1 MEILFGI
8 VLAVIILTFL
18 VVVHELGHAIVARR
32 NGVVVEEFGVGF
44 PPRAWAKKV
53 RKSFLGKNVEYS
65 INWLPIGGFVKLQG
79 EHDED
84 GGRKG
89 DFGRASFWAKTKILL
104 AGVFINWLTAA
115 VLFTILALFGV
126 PKMIPEQF
134 HIATDTQTTR
144 SESRISYIGEDSPAQ
159 KAGLQVG
166 DEIIQVAGLPLE
178 HATDLADITEANR
191 GKTIPIVYERDG
203 QRQTVEP
210 ALRESREGTKGYLGA
225 SAYQTELQR
234 ATWSAP
240 IVGVGLTAQYS
251 WLTVQG
257 LGGMVGNFFSG
268 IFHKLNFGNESAQKA
283 ADEKLAEAGNSVTG
297 PVGLVALLPQVAS
310 QGLLH
315 LIFIAAIISLSLAVL
330 NALPIPGLD
339 GGRWFLIALFRVLR
353 RPLTKER
360 EEQIVGTGMLLLIGL
375 IILVTIAD
383 VGKITQ

>member
-1 MEILFGI
+1 MEILLGI

-53 RKSFLGKNVEYS
+53 AKSFLGKNVSYS

-84 GGRKG
+84 GGHGG

-104 AGVFINWLTAA
+104 AGVIVNWATAA
-115 VLFTILALFGV
+115 ALFTLLALIGV
-126 PKMIPEQF
+126 PKMVPDQF
-134 HIATDTQTTR
+134 SIAGDTVTTR
-144 SESRISYIGEDSPAQ
+144 SAPTLSVVSADSPAAV
-159 KAGLQVG
+159 AGLQVG
-166 DEIIQVAGLPLE
+166 DEIVQVANQPLE
-178 HATDLADITEANR
+178 QASDLAKITEQNR
-191 GKTIPIVYERDG
+191 GKTIVIVYERDG
-203 QRQTVEP
+203 ERRSTQAT
-210 ALRESREGTKGYLGA
+210 LREKREGTKGYLGA
-225 SAYQTELQR
+225 GAYQTELQR

-257 LGGMVGNFFSG
+257 LGNMVGNFFTG
-268 IFHKLNFGNESAQKA
+268 VFQKLNLGNESAQKA

-297 PVGLVALLPQVAS
+297 PVGLVALLPQIAN
-310 QGLLH
+310 QGPIYLL
-315 LIFIAAIISLSLAVL
+315 FITAIISLSLAVL
-330 NALPIPGLD
+330 NTLPIPGLD

-360 EEQIVGTGMLLLIGL
+360 EEQIVGTGMILLFGL